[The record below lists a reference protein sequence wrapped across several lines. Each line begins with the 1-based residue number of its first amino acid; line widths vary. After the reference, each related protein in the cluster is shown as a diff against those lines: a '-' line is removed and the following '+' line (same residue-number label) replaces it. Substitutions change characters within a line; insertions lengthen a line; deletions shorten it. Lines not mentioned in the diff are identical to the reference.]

1 MFIFEIRSY
10 GIHMQTKPKFQPRY
24 LCENYKFSVKNDIF
38 RVGYENFH
46 RDFESIFFKSKDL
59 PNES

>member
-10 GIHMQTKPKFQPRY
+10 GIHMQTKPKIQLRY

-38 RVGYENFH
+38 K
-46 RDFESIFFKSKDL
+46 DTKIFTMISSHFLIGRSS
-59 PNES
+59 N